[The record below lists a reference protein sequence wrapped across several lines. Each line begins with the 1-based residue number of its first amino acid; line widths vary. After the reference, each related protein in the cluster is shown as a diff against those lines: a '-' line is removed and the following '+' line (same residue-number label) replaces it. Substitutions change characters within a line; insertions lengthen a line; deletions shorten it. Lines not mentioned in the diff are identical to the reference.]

1 MTSSDKESIG
11 VTVTH
16 RKAYESSLP
25 EILGLPKDEI
35 HAINTDVLVA
45 VGRVWAACEQ
55 IQGLRGEVVA
65 MCLKCPQVR
74 PCPGTQARGLLMCP
88 RTCPRPRKQAQP
100 LLGFARDANKDAQ
113 RARPSGGACSERL
126 RSAERQG
133 TNLSG
138 PAERPAAKGWL
149 LPPSN
154 SSNEAIVTAC

>member
-1 MTSSDKESIG
+1 MTTSEKESIG
-11 VTVTH
+11 VPGNH

-65 MCLKCPQVR
+65 MCLMCPQ
-74 PCPGTQARGLLMCP
+74 ARQCP
-88 RTCPRPRKQAQP
+88 RTRLLRRDSRACLRPRTQAQL

-113 RARPSGGACSERL
+113 RGRPSGGACSERL
-126 RSAERQG
+126 RSAERR
-133 TNLSG
+133 TVD
-138 PAERPAAKGWL
+138 R
-149 LPPSN
+149 
-154 SSNEAIVTAC
+154 VTKPGYE